1 MKLSRILLMPCF
13 NVLQYVPCWL
23 PQTQLWLYE
32 QFTHLPDSF
41 IPHIVCEELQNLDQF
56 NVQHLYC
63 RNRVPRIIRLQRRLA
78 WRFGL
83 IPFDSYIDKVAKKIG
98 ISIMHSHW
106 GHIAWMNLRVASRLK
121 VPHIASFY
129 GIDVRYAV
137 TGNPLLKKL
146 YKELFLKID
155 LVLALGPKMASEL
168 EDLGCP
174 WQKIIVHHLGVDLT
188 LLPFQPRKWDIGQPL
203 RVLIAGTF
211 KVQKG
216 IPYALDALSKIKGYA
231 DLEITIIGDAT
242 NSDRSQNEKKQI
254 MDTVQRLEL
263 NSMVSFLGYQPYKV
277 LISEAYKNHIF
288 LSPSITSSEG
298 DMEGTPITIA
308 EMAAT
313 GIPIVSTFHSDI
325 PEIIHHGKTGWLAKE
340 KDADDL
346 AACLHFLITNHESW
360 EPFLKKGRD
369 HIEKDFDVQRQATKL
384 AEIYKRFIS

>member
-1 MKLSRILLMPCF
+1 M
-13 NVLQYVPCWL
+13 
-23 PQTQLWLYE
+23 
-32 QFTHLPDSF
+32 
-41 IPHIVCEELQNLDQF
+41 DQF
-56 NVQHLYC
+56 SMQHLHC
-63 RNRVPRIIRLQRRLA
+63 RNRMPQIVRLQRRLA
-78 WRFGL
+78 WKFGL
-83 IPFDSYIDKVAKKIG
+83 IPFDSYVDNVAKKVG

-106 GHIAWMNLRVASRLK
+106 GHIAWRNLRTASRLK

-129 GIDVRYAV
+129 GIDVRYLLTV
-137 TGNPLLKKL
+137 NPLLKKL

-168 EDLGCP
+168 EDIGCP
-174 WQKIIVHHLGVDLT
+174 WKKIIVHHLGVDLT
-188 LLPFQPRKWDIGQPL
+188 HLPFQPRKWDIGQPL

-242 NSDRSQNEKKQI
+242 DDDRSQNEKKQI
-254 MDTVQRLEL
+254 MNSVKRLKL
-263 NSMVSFLGYQPYKV
+263 DAMVRFLGYQPYKA

-298 DMEGTPITIA
+298 DMEGTPIIIA

-325 PEIIHHGKTGWLAKE
+325 PEIIQHGETGWLAKE
-340 KDADDL
+340 KDSDEL
-346 AACLHFLITNHESW
+346 AACLHYLIMNYESW
-360 EPFLKKGRD
+360 EPFLTKGRH
-369 HIEKDFDVQRQATKL
+369 HIEKNFDVQCQATKL
-384 AEIYKRFIS
+384 AEIYKLFIP